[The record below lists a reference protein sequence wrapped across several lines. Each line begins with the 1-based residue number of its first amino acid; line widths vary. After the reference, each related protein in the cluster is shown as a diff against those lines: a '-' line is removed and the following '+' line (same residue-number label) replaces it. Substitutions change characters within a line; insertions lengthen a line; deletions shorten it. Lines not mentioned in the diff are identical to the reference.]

1 MTEQSKKVTVL
12 KYTALLCNALVDH
25 YIHHS
30 IRLSEQTLKSRPD
43 SKSTKERL
51 EMLKLGIT
59 KVSFIFETGR
69 KYHKIL
75 EIDSRGSQSTH
86 AFVDKETGDVFKP
99 ASYKSP
105 AKGVRYNLLDEE
117 SRNDCIKYAE
127 WTGGY
132 LYKSFI

>member
-51 EMLKLGIT
+51 EMLKMGIT

-105 AKGVRYNLLDEE
+105 AKGVRYNLLDEQ

>member
-12 KYTALLCNALVDH
+12 KYTAMLCNALVDH
-25 YIHHS
+25 YLRHS
-30 IRLSEQTLKSRPD
+30 IMLTERTLLSRPD
-43 SKSTKERL
+43 SKASKERL
-51 EMLKLGIT
+51 EMLNLGIT

-75 EIDSRGSQSTH
+75 EIDSRGDQSTH
-86 AFVDKETGDVFKP
+86 AFVDKETGDVYKP

-117 SRNDCIKYAE
+117 SRNDCLKYAD
-127 WTGGY
+127 WSGGY
-132 LYKSFI
+132 LYKSFS